1 MAQNPACKLYQS
13 FTSQCHHSR
22 EMLLNTNCSLSTTK
36 SDKLQVWTKENSL
49 APAITQHS
57 QKCSVLQTSAGYL
70 ESKVKVQ
77 ADAELTLT
85 KIVISEMTIFV
96 NVSLKK
102 KKQNQQFI

>member
-1 MAQNPACKLYQS
+1 MKIWWHRTLHVSYTKALEVSAIIPEKCCWTPIVHCQRLSQTSCKSGQKK
-13 FTSQCHHSR
+13 TQ
-22 EMLLNTNCSLSTTK
+22 
-36 SDKLQVWTKENSL
+36 QENL

-85 KIVISEMTIFV
+85 KIVISEAF
-96 NVSLKK
+96 
-102 KKQNQQFI
+102 FF